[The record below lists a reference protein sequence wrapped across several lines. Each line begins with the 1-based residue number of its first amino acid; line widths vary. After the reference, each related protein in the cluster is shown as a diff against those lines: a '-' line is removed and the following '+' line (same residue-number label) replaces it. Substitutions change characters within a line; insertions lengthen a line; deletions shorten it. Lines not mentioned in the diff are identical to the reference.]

1 MPANDYHV
9 IVYQLLSYLY
19 ECLKEGQFPNIEA
32 LDKFRADKNIN
43 ERYWDYILIH
53 LLEDGLVEGASLV
66 PIPGRDWPGIKYT
79 RCFAITPDGIGYLV
93 ENSLMQKMKK
103 MAEQG
108 LISTIPSFIAKFM
121 GM

>member
-1 MPANDYHV
+1 MAANDYHV

-19 ECLKEGQFPNIEA
+19 ECLKEGQFPNIDA
-32 LDKFRADKNIN
+32 LDKFRVDKNIN

-66 PIPGRDWPGIKYT
+66 SIPGRDWPGIKYT
-79 RCFAITPDGIGYLV
+79 RRFAITPTGISYLV
-93 ENSLMQKMKK
+93 ENSLMQKMRN
-103 MAEQG
+103 MTEQG